1 MLGRIIGMFIIPFVF
16 YFSIYPMITQEVNNA
31 INCNTNYTGNGT
43 LTDILNNQAQNQ
55 EPPGKTDSF
64 GGGGSNHF
72 GGYTGEVKHE
82 DFTQKI
88 TIYKTKSSVFNPTC
102 TELSES
108 EKSLLSNMPM
118 IFLISMIVT
127 SFFIW
132 RNLFSNFW
140 GDESI

>member
-1 MLGRIIGMFIIPFVF
+1 MLGRIIGIFIIPFIF

-31 INCNTNYTGNGT
+31 INCNANYTGNGT

-55 EPPGKTDSF
+55 EPAGKTDSF

-82 DFTQKI
+82 DFTEKI
-88 TIYKTKSSVFNPTC
+88 TIYRTNSSIFNPTC

-108 EKSLLSNMPM
+108 EKSLLSNMPL
-118 IFLISMIVT
+118 IFLITMILT
-127 SFFIW
+127 SLFMWGNFFHSY
-132 RNLFSNFW
+132 NLW
-140 GDESI
+140 GID